1 MAEMSVNFNNLR
13 KQAVYSYDRL
23 VDKLNNSI
31 SEDDW
36 GRKVVQIDPEDIQ
49 EDMDDLRRL
58 ILSIAMVYDEN
69 NPDFKDVTEG
79 MNIENVKFFNYNEEG
94 E

>member
-1 MAEMSVNFNNLR
+1 MSVNFNNLR

-49 EDMDDLRRL
+49 EDLDDLRRL
-58 ILSIAMVYDEN
+58 VLSIAMVYDEG
-69 NPDFKDVTEG
+69 NPDFKDVSEDFD
-79 MNIENVKFFNYNEEG
+79 IESIKCFNQEE
-94 E
+94 EE

>member
-79 MNIENVKFFNYNEEG
+79 MNIENVKFFNYNEE
-94 E
+94 EE

>member
-1 MAEMSVNFNNLR
+1 MSEMKVNFNNLR

-49 EDMDDLRRL
+49 EDLDDLRRL
-58 ILSIAMVYDEN
+58 ILSIAMVYDEG
-69 NPDFKDVTEG
+69 NPDFKDVTEE
-79 MNIENVKFFNYNEEG
+79 MNIENVKFFNNEE
-94 E
+94 EE

>member
-1 MAEMSVNFNNLR
+1 MSEMKVNFNNLR

-36 GRKVVQIDPEDIQ
+36 GRKVVQIDPENIQ
-49 EDMDDLRRL
+49 EDLDDLRSL
-58 ILSIAMVYDEN
+58 ILSIAIVYEEG
-69 NPDFKDVTEG
+69 NPDFKDISEEI
-79 MNIENVKFFNYNEEG
+79 NIENIKCFNEE
-94 E
+94 EE